1 MKMQTHLMPRRH
13 AKRDGGLAV
22 LLRGGAFRG
31 SPSDT
36 LAERIEAQAEC
47 ARSLELHVLRPYVE
61 AGVRAE
67 VFATVYDADYCT
79 SEYDGTALW
88 RPYSKSLRAVT
99 IISADAAEQLSA
111 TAASLYTFLRHCREH
126 GDRFDAVV
134 MTRYDLRFKSSI
146 ASLLGPD
153 LTKFSGIRF
162 LWRELGSSWRN
173 VWSPT
178 PWDVKRADEKQKAAW
193 AKRVGLLKAA
203 RDRTF
208 RHFLWRRT
216 HRTPDTFHAFSFE
229 YAQCFEKAIHQEMAS
244 FWPPNTSAI
253 VRAEAEARRRG
264 AAGSASKERLA
275 LLQRLKEA
283 ARMKPG
289 VPASELNISLSPL
302 FPWIHWM
309 HRMLPQLAEA
319 MGVDAEDDEWRANK
333 TKLSHGLG
341 FLLPEGSWA
350 SNPCGGGTCN
360 LNPVYELMPRNKWIV
375 DAGICQ
381 KADDFQFDK
390 TSRTTCC
397 PSPDYCCPNSIGDCS
412 RRGAVL
418 FKASK
423 VSDASLLNGWRRHF
437 YSRVRTRGPETICNA
452 SGWNGGAAWPVCSW
466 AMDAESVRRVR
477 EVWSNAASQPPML
490 EDDDDTRTW
499 NGHGAPAA
507 SEKVRCPL
515 RRA

>member
-1 MKMQTHLMPRRH
+1 MLRVADVDGRRLLMRRLVRGEPANAGSVDAH
-13 AKRDGGLAV
+13 QGGTRPHEDANALDAAPACKTRWRSCCV
-22 LLRGGAFRG
+22 VAPVE
-31 SPSDT
+31 PSAAHRPDT

-88 RPYSKSLRAVT
+88 RPYSNSLRAVT

-264 AAGSASKERLA
+264 AAGWRASKERLA

-350 SNPCGGGTCN
+350 SNLVRWRHMQPQPG
-360 LNPVYELMPRNKWIV
+360 VRV
-375 DAGICQ
+375 DAAQ
-381 KADDFQFDK
+381 QVD
-390 TSRTTCC
+390 R
-397 PSPDYCCPNSIGDCS
+397 
-412 RRGAVL
+412 
-418 FKASK
+418 
-423 VSDASLLNGWRRHF
+423 
-437 YSRVRTRGPETICNA
+437 
-452 SGWNGGAAWPVCSW
+452 
-466 AMDAESVRRVR
+466 
-477 EVWSNAASQPPML
+477 
-490 EDDDDTRTW
+490 
-499 NGHGAPAA
+499 
-507 SEKVRCPL
+507 
-515 RRA
+515 